1 MTECGFW
8 CLECNDLLPEAK
20 TGRPR
25 EFCSSKCRQ
34 RNYRKRLKGAPNAG
48 GPIPKELMA
57 EPRWILYRDKR
68 PIAPGG
74 WWSSVNDQSTW
85 MTYRDARD
93 AVEANYVA
101 ADGLGFVL
109 NNDGIVCVDLDD
121 CVVDGEPNEFARE
134 FVSALGST
142 YCEFS
147 PSGRGLHVWGYAS
160 LDKGK
165 VLAGENLKVEVYP
178 AGRFIT
184 MTGKVYR
191 DGGLSS
197 LNLSD
202 ALQLVA

>member
-1 MTECGFW
+1 
-8 CLECNDLLPEAK
+8 
-20 TGRPR
+20 
-25 EFCSSKCRQ
+25 
-34 RNYRKRLKGAPNAG
+34 
-48 GPIPKELMA
+48 
-57 EPRWILYRDKR
+57 
-68 PIAPGG
+68 
-74 WWSSVNDQSTW
+74 